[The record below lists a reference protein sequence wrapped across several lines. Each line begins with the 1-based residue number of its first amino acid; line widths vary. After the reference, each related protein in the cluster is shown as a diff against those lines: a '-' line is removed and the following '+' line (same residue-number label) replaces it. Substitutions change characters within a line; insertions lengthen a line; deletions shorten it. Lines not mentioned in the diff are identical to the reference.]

1 MSHPLF
7 TVIVAQ
13 LLAVSMAAVDNRSPR
28 ERLRIAARVFFGC
41 AAAVLGGGWL
51 MRLLHG

>member
-7 TVIVAQ
+7 TLIVAL
-13 LLAVSMAAVDNRSPR
+13 LLAVSMAAVENRSAR
-28 ERLRIAARVFFGC
+28 ERLRVAARVFAGC
-41 AAAVLGGGWL
+41 SAAVIGGGWL